1 MNYTIWIYSE
11 TIHFTHHYFDNL
23 SAPDLHWRNWQCK
36 EQRVQHTQSEWKSG
50 LWTLRYTVL
59 QDCRYILLPFSSSN
73 CFTQSVYTVRGL
85 DALNIKHAGKSR
97 AELFP
102 FLYDVWS
109 FKFPSVASR
118 LFRTIVIREFQ
129 FFLNLVNKTCITYP
143 ETPKFFTWMLEGLI
157 NPNIQLFLGEV
168 KRGLQRTKSASESP
182 KIREFQALV
191 TPCHCG
197 ENPSDQSKLTRVTG
211 AFCHENGRSSSP
223 RANTRP
229 RHKFLRRGSYITF
242 INKSKKIAVFSSI
255 LWAKMWVLNKL
266 WPSSRSWLSI
276 YIPLTCFLLL
286 IFWDS

>member
-1 MNYTIWIYSE
+1 MFKLADIILGANIFNLLLGGW
-11 TIHFTHHYFDNL
+11 HFQADGFESGSRLSVAHWPMPMPMPIVRNL
-23 SAPDLHWRNWQCK
+23 S
-36 EQRVQHTQSEWKSG
+36 T
-50 LWTLRYTVL
+50 
-59 QDCRYILLPFSSSN
+59 
-73 CFTQSVYTVRGL
+73 
-85 DALNIKHAGKSR
+85 
-97 AELFP
+97 
-102 FLYDVWS
+102 
-109 FKFPSVASR
+109 PSA
-118 LFRTIVIREFQ
+118 TIVIREFQ
-129 FFLNLVNKTCITYP
+129 NFLNLVNKTCITYP

-182 KIREFQALV
+182 KIREFQTLV

-211 AFCHENGRSSSP
+211 AFCHKNGRSSSP

-242 INKSKKIAVFSSI
+242 INKSKKIEVFSSI